1 MRHAKKHE
9 NVTHTQEKEQV
20 TETACESI
28 QLSNLMDKDFK
39 IAL

>member
-9 NVTHTQEKEQV
+9 NMTHTQEKGQV

-28 QLSNLMDKDFK
+28 QL
-39 IAL
+39 